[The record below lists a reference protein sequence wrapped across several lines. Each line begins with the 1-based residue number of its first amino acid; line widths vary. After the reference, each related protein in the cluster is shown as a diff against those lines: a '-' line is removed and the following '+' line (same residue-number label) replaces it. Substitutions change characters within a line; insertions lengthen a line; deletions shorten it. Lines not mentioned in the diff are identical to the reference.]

1 MHYMRFTD
9 VSLGAKDAGRSAL
22 RKNNNSLDGDF
33 AFKLLE
39 CLIGQK
45 KKKTYFFFSRIFCI
59 VKLQYKI

>member
-45 KKKTYFFFSRIFCI
+45 KKKTLYFFFFFFKNILYS
-59 VKLQYKI
+59 